1 MSKYQ
6 LYDHD
11 LVQERYVVFTK
22 EELGDELWENL
33 FKQLG
38 ETGSSCYTYVELR
51 IKSGIFQNT
60 EAEVENL
67 VRNIK

>member
-38 ETGSSCYTYVELR
+38 ETGSSCYTYV
-51 IKSGIFQNT
+51 
-60 EAEVENL
+60 
-67 VRNIK
+67 